1 LKILENF
8 SRKFGLTTT
17 EFNITL
23 VLLIVF
29 AVGLIYKNFFK
40 QDESIEYVEYDYSAQ
55 DSLFA
60 RSEIN
65 DSTLLAEELK
75 DKNVDSK
82 QEVLDFNARNFKES
96 KTKVLPAEKSI
107 NLNTAGI
114 KELTQLPGIGEK
126 TAESIL
132 ELRKKKGKF
141 TKLNDLLDVKGIG
154 DSKFSNIKKYIYID

>member
-1 LKILENF
+1 MIILEKI
-8 SRKFGLTTT
+8 SRKFGLTKT

-23 VLLIVF
+23 ALLIVL
-29 AVGLIYKNFFK
+29 AVGLIYKNFFRP
-40 QDESIEYVEYDYSAQ
+40 DDTIEYVEYDYSVQ

-60 RSEIN
+60 LSEKS
-65 DSTLLAEELK
+65 DSNPASSELK

-96 KTKVLPAEKSI
+96 KTKVFPAEKSI

-126 TAESIL
+126 TAESII
-132 ELRKKKGKF
+132 EFRKKKGMF
-141 TKLNDLLDVKGIG
+141 TKLDDLLDVKGIG

>member
-1 LKILENF
+1 MKILENF